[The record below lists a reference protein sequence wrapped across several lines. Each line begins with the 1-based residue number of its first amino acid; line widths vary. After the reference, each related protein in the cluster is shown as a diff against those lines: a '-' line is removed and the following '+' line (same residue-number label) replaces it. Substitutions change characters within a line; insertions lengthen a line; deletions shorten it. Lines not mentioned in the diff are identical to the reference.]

1 MGVSCEIAMIAGRAR
16 FVLSNAHTK
25 IPANVRLG
33 RMLGGGGLSE
43 TEHTQVHL
51 RVQSLDHP
59 FVEIV
64 YECFWG

>member
-1 MGVSCEIAMIAGRAR
+1 MIAGRAR
-16 FVLSNAHTK
+16 FVLSNAHTE
-25 IPANVRLG
+25 IAANVRQG
-33 RMLGGGGLSE
+33 RMLGGVGLSE

-51 RVQSLDHP
+51 RTCKALITP